1 MSVEVFTLGGWD
13 LQKDGRSLFTGSRRS
28 HKSLELLKYFMANR
42 GKCLSPDSIVEN
54 LWDDKDLVD
63 SKNALR
69 TQIFRLRQMLQEE
82 DLLGKSGNDD
92 SPFNLVC
99 DGGFYIFT
107 LGKGCTVDT
116 DLFEKEIREAGAKQ
130 HSDPNLAIGHY
141 ERAVRLYQG
150 AYLVEIS
157 NCEWTFPLRTHYSR
171 LYVQSLLR
179 LFTLLKGQDRHSE
192 IVEYFEQAVCHEP
205 LEESLHLCFLEALLA
220 LNQYSVALSHYNY
233 ITERMFRE
241 LAVKPS
247 SAMKSIYRRITA
259 GEQNAHRADLS
270 ALSRNFSQCDNPD
283 GALYCDL
290 EYFRIIYNL
299 EERRR
304 MRGSRNTFLGLATI
318 SGAENDRSPAQMEM
332 ACKGLKSILEDSLRR
347 GDVFTQWNQYQM
359 ILLLTDTKQEG
370 LILVGSRIRKRFEK
384 QVGKGSLTVMME
396 FTPFSDVPS
405 HYLEQINR

>member
-13 LQKDGRSLFTGSRRS
+13 IQKDGRSLFTGNRRS

-42 GKCLSPDSIVEN
+42 GKRLSPDNIVEN
-54 LWDDKDLVD
+54 LWDDADLVD
-63 SKNALR
+63 SKNTLR
-69 TQIFRLRQMLQEE
+69 TQIFRLRQILQEE
-82 DLLGKSGNDD
+82 KLLDKNGSGDTPFSLVFD
-92 SPFNLVC
+92 S
-99 DGGFYIFT
+99 GFYIFNV
-107 LGKGCTVDT
+107 GKDCTVDT
-116 DLFEKEIREAGAKQ
+116 DAFERNIKEADLKQ
-130 HSDPNLAIGHY
+130 LDDPNLAI
-141 ERAVRLYQG
+141 RLYEQAVHLYKG
-150 AYLVEIS
+150 AFLAES
-157 NCEWTFPLRTHYSR
+157 PNCEWTFPLHTHYDR

-179 LFTLLKGQDRHSE
+179 LFKLLKAQGRHSE

-220 LNQYSVALSHYNY
+220 QNEYSVALSHYNY
-233 ITERMFRE
+233 ITERMCRE
-241 LAVKPS
+241 LSVKPS

-259 GEQNAHRADLS
+259 GEQNVHRADLS
-270 ALSRNFSQCDNPD
+270 DLSKNFTQCDDPE

-304 MRGSRNTFLGLATI
+304 IRGGRNAFLGLATI
-318 SGAENDRSPAQMEM
+318 SGAGNELFPGRIEA
-332 ACKGLKSILEDSLRR
+332 ACQGLKQILEDSLRR

-370 LILVGSRIRKRFEK
+370 LMLIGSRIQKRFDT
-384 QVGKGSLTVMME
+384 QVGKGFLTVIME
-396 FTPFSDVPS
+396 FKSFSDIPS